1 MTEIIARRQFA
12 LLYIWL
18 DIAFPAS
25 AALSEK
31 IHDDAGRAG
40 HGRCVHA
47 GGLRRFSPDM
57 PFPQHLCRAQSFFGC
72 FCGCP

>member
-12 LLYIWL
+12 PLYIWL

-40 HGRCVHA
+40 HGRCIHA
-47 GGLRRFSPDM
+47 GGLWRFSPDM